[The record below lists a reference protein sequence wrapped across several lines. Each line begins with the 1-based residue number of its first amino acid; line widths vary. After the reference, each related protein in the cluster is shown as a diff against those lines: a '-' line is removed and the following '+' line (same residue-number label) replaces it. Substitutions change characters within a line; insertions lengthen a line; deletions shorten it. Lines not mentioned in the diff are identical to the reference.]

1 MGKLKLLLLISL
13 LTLTVTCSAGWVLT
27 GRYIDQEGRTI
38 MQRWFIQDQKVK
50 FEQYNIIYTI
60 NFVTGEIILVDPEL
74 LIFYKAN
81 ISDYIDDYKR
91 YRNDKLNLLISRT
104 ATEKKEEIIASFNK
118 EIDAFGEP
126 QPVCP
131 DSLSFQRMKD
141 SLVVF
146 GAPTEKYQ
154 LRINGIKTEE
164 IWISPAVN
172 VNLQFSWKLYKYYL
186 SLIEPNSAT
195 PCYESADL
203 FLALLDKGF
212 PVRRIMIRDGY
223 KTESQVSREERRDIP
238 DYEFYIPDLC
248 KQVPL
253 KQWLERGSVAKT
265 EYDDYE

>member
-1 MGKLKLLLLISL
+1 MGKLKPLLLISL

-60 NFVTGEIILVDPEL
+60 NFVTGDIILVDPEL

-81 ISDYIDDYKR
+81 ITDYIDDYKK
-91 YRNDKLNLLISRT
+91 YWNDKLNLLISR
-104 ATEKKEEIIASFNK
+104 AGKEKNEEILASYRK
-118 EIDAFGEP
+118 ATDAFGEP
-126 QPVCP
+126 KPDCP
-131 DSLSFQRMKD
+131 DSLSFQRMQD
-141 SLVVF
+141 TLIVF

-154 LRINGIKTEE
+154 LRVNGIKTEE
-164 IWISPAVN
+164 IWISTAVN
-172 VNLQFSWKLYKYYL
+172 VNRQFSWKLYNYYL
-186 SLIEPNSAT
+186 SLIEPNSAS
-195 PCYESADL
+195 PCYESAGL
-203 FLALLDKGF
+203 FLSLLDKGF

-253 KQWLERGSVAKT
+253 KQWLEREGVKKT